1 MITIELDDREVLDYL
16 HQLQQRTGDMTPA
29 LQEIGEYLIQS
40 TRERFGAG
48 TAPDGTPW
56 AENSPT
62 TLSRK
67 KGTQP
72 LIGETKRLSTEFSYF
87 IGNNELTFGSPIEY
101 AAIQQFGGKQGSS
114 GRGRYKTRKG
124 SFPIP
129 WGDIPARPFIGISD
143 DDQVKILD
151 IIQGYLVPNDPIAPN
166 AF

>member
-1 MITIELDDREVLDYL
+1 MITIELAEREVLDYL
-16 HQLQQRTGDMTPA
+16 QQLQRHADDMTPA
-29 LQEIGEYLIQS
+29 LQEIGEYMIQS
-40 TRERFGAG
+40 TRERFGTG

-56 AENSPT
+56 VENSPL

-87 IGNNELTFGSPIEY
+87 IGNNELTFGSPLEY
-101 AAIQQFGGKQGSS
+101 AAVQQFGAEQGKF
-114 GRGRYKTRKG
+114 GRGKYESREG

-143 DDQVKILD
+143 QDQMEILD
-151 IIQGYLVPNDPIAPN
+151 IIQGYLAVD
-166 AF
+166 